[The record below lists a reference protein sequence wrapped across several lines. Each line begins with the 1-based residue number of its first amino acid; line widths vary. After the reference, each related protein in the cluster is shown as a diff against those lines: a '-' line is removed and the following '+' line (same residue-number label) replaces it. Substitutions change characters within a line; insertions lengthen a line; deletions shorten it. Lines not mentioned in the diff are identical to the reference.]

1 MQQTRTVLKTYFEE
15 ANTPTDQNF
24 SDLIDSCA
32 NVIDD
37 HLTNTI
43 QTLVI
48 FNTPDPVDGITY
60 GFKYNAETQTF
71 TAIALP

>member
-1 MQQTRTVLKTYFEE
+1 MKWSRDYLKSRFGV
-15 ANTPTDQNF
+15 ADIPTDQDF

-37 HLTNTI
+37 NLQNTI

-48 FNTPDPVDGITY
+48 FNSPDPVDGTTY
-60 GFKYNAETQTF
+60 GFKYDSETGTF
-71 TAIALP
+71 TAIALS